1 MTPRTK
7 APRTKALV
15 LGLAVVAAAV
25 TMVTIV
31 APSDPAVAGF
41 GTSPGGRGR

>member
-7 APRTKALV
+7 ALALS
-15 LGLAVVAAAV
+15 LAVVAAAV